1 MIDSNDTFSN
11 SNYTHLNAD
20 KENGRNMM
28 REMFD
33 PAEALSLDKQPMTY
47 DELNAS
53 SFNQY
58 LITSLW
64 ASIRTCLVFYSTHSN
79 MTLITINCIFLV
91 IRYYGKYIKE
101 K

>member
-1 MIDSNDTFSN
+1 MIDSNDAFSN
-11 SNYTHLNAD
+11 SNYTNLNAD

-33 PAEALSLDKQPMTY
+33 PAEALSLDKQPMKY
-47 DELNAS
+47 ELNAS

-64 ASIRTCLVFYSTHSN
+64 ASIRTCFVFYSTHSN
-79 MTLITINCIFLV
+79 MILITINCIFLV